1 MYAIV
6 HLHAA
11 TLCIFAVLL
20 HCCASSQCISSAVHH
35 FPGRWNVSAASRNHP
50 PSSTCEDED
59 TPNKDENGEHDHDDD
74 VDDDDGN
81 DAVGD
86 TEGDDDD
93 DADNDRMMVCAV
105 ECGGAGTANPPPV

>member
-1 MYAIV
+1 M
-6 HLHAA
+6 
-11 TLCIFAVLL
+11 
-20 HCCASSQCISSAVHH
+20 HH

-59 TPNKDENGEHDHDDD
+59 TPNKDENGEHDHDDH
-74 VDDDDGN
+74 DDDDDVGN